1 MSDFPFDIPTTQPSG
16 GGGAEYVGFQAQLT
30 STAGA
35 AANPWKTWGVQFG
48 DSSMWD
54 STTGK
59 ITIPS
64 AGKYCFYVNLQAS
77 NPGSLLYL
85 NVIFESFSSPVTKG
99 VRFLTKFPQLSG
111 SELGLQASEVIDCV
125 AGEEF
130 KIHNAVEVTS
140 WQAAPVVSQKSYTS
154 KMGCFKVGN

>member
-1 MSDFPFDIPTTQPSG
+1 MSTPFDIPITQPSS
-16 GGGAEYVGFQAQLT
+16 GGAEYVGFQAQLT

-35 AANPWKTWGVQFG
+35 AANPWKTWGVQLG

-64 AGKYCFYVNLQAS
+64 TGKYCFYVNLQAS
-77 NPGSLLYL
+77 NPGGGVYL
-85 NVIFESFSSPVTKG
+85 NVIFESFSGAPKAA
-99 VRFLTKFPQLSG
+99 RFLMKFPQLSG
-111 SELGLQASEVIDCV
+111 SELGLQGSEVIDCV

-130 KIHNAVEVTS
+130 KIYTAVAVAT
-140 WQAAPVVSQKSYTS
+140 WQAATVVSQNSYTS